1 MLKFKTYLIMN
12 EKVTYD
18 IIIDDENKLASLQA
32 ELSQINKKNDPKEY
46 NDLKKQIEDMKL
58 DIKKATKEY
67 TLELSGPQGSSI
79 DPITG
84 EYLTAKV
91 LHPSFSLPAG
101 YTCPYATECRS
112 RTTASG
118 VKYKGNDVGVVVD
131 GPLCKF
137 RCFAASNEAI
147 YADARAMRN
156 RNMEKLTGI
165 HPDKDIG
172 DIRKKNPLNINVVS
186 DDELD
191 KELRGDESKFGDI
204 INAASHTFHDE
215 KHIEDLLVKTIAS
228 NEQYITS
235 IGKKVHKKSLTT
247 GGKVHSARAIIRVH
261 VSGDF
266 YSQEYFNAWM
276 KAAAYFPDITFYAYT
291 KSIPY
296 WVKAEAAGIIPPNFK
311 LNASYGGSKDDLIKE
326 HEFTFAR
333 VCFSREEADNYPYT
347 SADHST
353 LMEDKNGKPVQQY
366 WKDSEGIRHKIDG
379 LPICEE
385 DDSPAYDQDGPFAL
399 LLHGVQP
406 KGSEAAE
413 AISDIDSE
421 IAAETLAKQ
430 MIHIKQ
436 QYSNLNLSDVDA
448 RIATMIFLVTYKN
461 VESKA
466 DESKAHARIKKVKN
480 AIGKLLD
487 KNDLVSHENPLNS
500 DKEPTRKMLDALI
513 FKAGS
518 DKFDTLYKKL
528 DVKTW
533 VENHPLLKTNIKETK

>member
-1 MLKFKTYLIMN
+1 MN

-32 ELSQINKKNDPKEY
+32 ELSQIDKKSDPKEY
-46 NDLKKQIEDMKL
+46 NDLKKQIEDIKI

-172 DIRKKNPLNINVVS
+172 DIRKKNPLNINVVG

-228 NEQYITS
+228 NEQYITN

-247 GGKVHSARAIIRVH
+247 GGKVNSARAIIRVH

-276 KAAAYFPDITFYAYT
+276 KAAAYF
-291 KSIPY
+291 S
-296 WVKAEAAGIIPPNFK
+296 
-311 LNASYGGSKDDLIKE
+311 
-326 HEFTFAR
+326 
-333 VCFSREEADNYPYT
+333 
-347 SADHST
+347 
-353 LMEDKNGKPVQQY
+353 
-366 WKDSEGIRHKIDG
+366 
-379 LPICEE
+379 
-385 DDSPAYDQDGPFAL
+385 
-399 LLHGVQP
+399 
-406 KGSEAAE
+406 
-413 AISDIDSE
+413 
-421 IAAETLAKQ
+421 
-430 MIHIKQ
+430 
-436 QYSNLNLSDVDA
+436 
-448 RIATMIFLVTYKN
+448 
-461 VESKA
+461 
-466 DESKAHARIKKVKN
+466 
-480 AIGKLLD
+480 
-487 KNDLVSHENPLNS
+487 
-500 DKEPTRKMLDALI
+500 
-513 FKAGS
+513 
-518 DKFDTLYKKL
+518 
-528 DVKTW
+528 
-533 VENHPLLKTNIKETK
+533 